1 MTDDAAKLADRRR
14 RAHTVYLT
22 EEVWQALGRRH
33 LELRLQGTA
42 PDSKIEFV
50 EQVLRMG
57 LAAIGP
63 KGKAPAAWETKP
75 AGQPHGT
82 EAAVAAVDK
91 ADEQPRPAPGYGPAA
106 HQADEA
112 EPTANARP
120 QSTPRRTTVM
130 DRLLQASDP
139 GRPAPIRSAA
149 DPAPSA

>member
-1 MTDDAAKLADRRR
+1 MTDDAARFADRRR

-50 EQVLRMG
+50 EQVLRVG

-63 KGKAPAAWETKP
+63 KGKAPAAWEAK
-75 AGQPHGT
+75 
-82 EAAVAAVDK
+82 
-91 ADEQPRPAPGYGPAA
+91 PAA
-106 HQADEA
+106 HQADEV
-112 EPTANARP
+112 EPTAAARP
-120 QSTPRRTTVM
+120 QSTSRRTTVM

-149 DPAPSA
+149 DPASSA